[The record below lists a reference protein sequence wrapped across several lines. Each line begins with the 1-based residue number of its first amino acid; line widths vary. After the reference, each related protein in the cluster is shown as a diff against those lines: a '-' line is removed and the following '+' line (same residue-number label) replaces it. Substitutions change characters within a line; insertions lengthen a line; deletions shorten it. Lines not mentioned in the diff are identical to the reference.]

1 MRVFGL
7 GDADGLDDVVVGKG
21 AGVHLL
27 VEEVLEDLEPEIFP
41 RFWQSRFCARCRSKF
56 VKLFDW

>member
-41 RFWQSRFCARCRSKF
+41 RFWQSRF
-56 VKLFDW
+56 